1 MISFILKHKPRKL
14 NGMGVQNPNHKI
26 NKNWT
31 LARYFVLIL
40 YLILSVISLGEGEV
54 PHSYVWENPEKEVT
68 STETIKRHKE
78 KAELNITI
86 TKIKSEAIKMNHD
99 SKKKKIFF
107 TLDRNN
113 VKRNDGKIRL
123 EATDRVFVA
132 ERLEEVPSI
141 STTNGRKK
149 INGLKRQN
157 KSLDTGVIKDG
168 NLTWTVQDS
177 RSIDTSKAVTIDYTS
192 FPSDIYVG
200 ITDKDYNIKKIFVG
214 NISEMELYSA
224 DDLAGYINIYNED
237 VKVNNTYHYDMSDVV
252 MWTKDNQYVDVK
264 FAELTINAISNTT
277 LMNKNPYVA
286 VENEV
291 VTLKGTKGGVITG
304 RLHLV
309 DTSYSSSIPMS
320 LLGEDSLTSKVYAR
334 KNYTGT
340 ATVKTT
346 STVYVRFLGSDYQN
360 LSQDTYTIQNNGIVY
375 GHDLGTSSRI
385 SLPNMYIYKS
395 VGTGKTIDIDLW
407 LFGTDFSDKI
417 NYVINPRNNGTGN
430 LEIRPQDETSGVTDV
445 TNAGNTDSV
454 FDMTGRG
461 VKYDFSDDTR
471 VEVQNVSGFTPTEQN
486 QGNFEKYKNRWA
498 KGSIAGYTVKAR
510 VWSDYDGIE
519 LDFEKVGSLSTSNDG
534 VRKFKV
540 VHKNADGSIIQ
551 TFNIT
556 MYVNNI
562 AVINRNGYVSYTRIR
577 QSFTL
582 DNYNTLWNTTNK
594 KGEEAYFS
602 ENSNIFKFYVS
613 LVGKTGDLKVYFPLF
628 TTGLKF
634 NQVDINGEQIYINNK
649 DFPIYDKG
657 TEGTWQGDY
666 LISKTDNNGF
676 SYYQI
681 MYQTVWL
688 KKWIRRLDGWDNNV
702 SNFNFNTIYGN
713 GKRKKSH
720 TLYIDAINYSFKAHS
735 ENLNAYFNV
744 VGVPI
749 LAEKTGFKNTFL
761 HFESSLGGFT
771 NLYTSSTSGI
781 VNKDNLGW
789 WNGGWATRFWPDPIV
804 SFKVDNKTIISDG
817 RMNDWLGKVLDYND
831 VFFFGVQPI
840 ASNGRQGVLTVG
852 IGLKKWTMSKN
863 DEVTHTLEWEAGI
876 KDVNGESTHY
886 RNRLRIRAFDSK
898 WLWDSTQ
905 SSLGNILVVIKD
917 IDMTPDYTPTKQI
930 VQMAETYFKYL
941 NVKAL
946 RQNTNQKPKFVL
958 PDEVYL
964 LPEGGSLDEKIV
976 AKLSFSND
984 VDNMT
989 MFEMQDKGGDYAG
1002 GNGEK
1007 IYLHIEA
1014 DEYRKM
1020 LLHGHGRKYQ
1030 IKGSFI
1036 NNKYGV
1042 PNENDTNAVVK
1053 IGVVATTTPNGGSRN
1068 EPFFSTVMDNMSVLS
1083 REVAPLPY
1091 KVTFNEKEPLIK
1103 NELQL
1108 INNSISYVDT
1118 PSGYNYARNVSLSGI
1133 VQPYDYFIKAHQY
1146 EVTDTTG
1153 KTLSDYTGSSGSG
1166 TYWENLAI
1174 GKNKVTLSHKR
1185 DFGKTNG
1192 FETREITY
1200 LKLEE
1205 WDYEAYEGHII
1216 EKHYLPHSDY
1226 INQYYD
1232 IGIKLPAF
1240 NPHIYYDNSS
1250 DIKLNDKILVQ
1261 RETAKY
1267 LYDLG
1272 EIRTNNFDTEITKH
1286 TTGSLK
1292 DVYGLRM
1299 ITDDELILKD
1309 KESGLEHPTRAKMVF
1324 LNENGKEITYDINN
1338 PSVMVGKNQKVRLGI
1353 KIPSDLNVAKDY
1365 VIIGGKTGILDKI
1378 NDIPQSQYILGI
1390 GRNKYFKEVIP
1401 EIELKAERLVGSFTL
1416 TFDND
1421 YEIRELLTFNST
1433 TLQERNPVSTRG
1445 LKGATL
1451 SEIDGAGIL
1460 EMEDGD
1466 ILEVTDNSGKRSVTK
1481 INISGKGSLK
1491 KEILLSDNVTRLAVK
1506 VADGKLQLGLN
1517 NWKISGEHEL
1527 LFRVLRGSHELMN
1540 TTVKLLNPSSQF
1552 IIHSVEDLNFGNVIQ
1567 GSKNNYVEA
1576 DVEIENKGDI
1586 ADLRF
1591 ELNTTSPVLE
1601 NAREEKLQVK
1611 EVKGV
1616 LLEKGNNQYQIKLNG
1631 KLDVPKNI
1639 GTGEY
1644 TGSLIM
1650 KLFIK

>member
-1 MISFILKHKPRKL
+1 MISFISKHKPRKL
-14 NGMGVQNPNHKI
+14 NGGGVQNTNHKI
-26 NKNWT
+26 KKNWT

-54 PHSYVWENPEKEVT
+54 PHSYVWENPEKAVT

-113 VKRNDGKIRL
+113 VKRSDGKIRL
-123 EATDRVFVA
+123 EATDRVFVT

-177 RSIDTSKAVTIDYTS
+177 RSIDISKAVTIDYTS
-192 FPSDIYVG
+192 FPNNIYVG

-291 VTLKGTKGGVITG
+291 ITLKGTKGGVITG

-461 VKYDFSDDTR
+461 VKYDFNDDTR

-556 MYVNNI
+556 MYVNNNKMANYI
-562 AVINRNGYVSYTRIR
+562 STGTGGNQTVFSNPDYYSDTTHFSTQRNGVQGVYK
-577 QSFTL
+577 TL
-582 DNYNTLWNTTNK
+582 
-594 KGEEAYFS
+594 S
-602 ENSNIFKFYVS
+602 ESMHPTYIFK
-613 LVGKTGDLKVYFPLF
+613 
-628 TTGLKF
+628 
-634 NQVDINGEQIYINNK
+634 INNFIT
-649 DFPIYDKG
+649 DEIIIENLPLGIQDYNSPKG
-657 TEGTWQGDY
+657 SVKVET
-666 LISKTDNNGF
+666 TD
-676 SYYQI
+676 
-681 MYQTVWL
+681 
-688 KKWIRRLDGWDNNV
+688 
-702 SNFNFNTIYGN
+702 
-713 GKRKKSH
+713 
-720 TLYIDAINYSFKAHS
+720 YSF
-735 ENLNAYFNV
+735 
-744 VGVPI
+744 VGGI
-749 LAEKTGFKNTFL
+749 LD
-761 HFESSLGGFT
+761 
-771 NLYTSSTSGI
+771 
-781 VNKDNLGW
+781 KD
-789 WNGGWATRFWPDPIV
+789 
-804 SFKVDNKTIISDG
+804 KIISDG
-817 RMNDWLGKVLDYND
+817 KNFVFNPIQIFVPLDIVKNTANINSVRNSYTQKNSSILSYCKYKRKKTVANYTFWFNGTYLLIKEGGNQNLNFNGIPILGET
-831 VFFFGVQPI
+831 
-840 ASNGRQGVLTVG
+840 ARQGTVLTARKGNINVKYTYRLNGITHIIKDGYYDTTSEFPLQSYQVG
-852 IGLKKWTMSKN
+852 SHNISLQGDSNLTSWIYPTYFFNKWTMDKN
-863 DEVTHTLEWEAGI
+863 TYSIFFEYLFNSYFSITNGFYTHTTGTI
-876 KDVNGESTHY
+876 TINP
-886 RNRLRIRAFDSK
+886 FDSK
-898 WLWDSTQ
+898 WLWDNTQ

-917 IDMTPDYTPTKQI
+917 IDMTPDYIPTKQI

-1053 IGVVATTTPNGGSRN
+1053 IGVVATTTPDGGSRN

-1174 GKNKVTLSHKR
+1174 GKNKVTLSHKK
-1185 DFGKTNG
+1185 DFGAVNG
-1192 FETREITY
+1192 YQARELTF

-1272 EIRTNNFDTEITKH
+1272 EIRTNNFDTAITKH
-1286 TTGSLK
+1286 ITGSLK
-1292 DVYGLRM
+1292 DVYGLR
-1299 ITDDELILKD
+1299 IIIDNELILKD

-1338 PSVMVGKNQKVRLGI
+1338 PNVMVGKNQKVRLGI

-1365 VIIGGKTGILDKI
+1365 VIIGGKTGILDKS

>member
-1 MISFILKHKPRKL
+1 M
-14 NGMGVQNPNHKI
+14 
-26 NKNWT
+26 KNSKNN
-31 LARYFVLIL
+31 LLIL
-40 YLILSVISLGEGEV
+40 FFYFIISILSLGEGEV

-562 AVINRNGYVSYTRIR
+562 KIQSRSDYHATVMIRDVISSQEAWKIGSQYTEI
-577 QSFTL
+577 
-582 DNYNTLWNTTNK
+582 NK
-594 KGEEAYFS
+594 KGEAVTT
-602 ENSNIFKFYVS
+602 NSITHTGFYYGKPFGVS
-613 LVGKTGDLKVYFPLF
+613 LIGKVGDLKTY
-628 TTGLKF
+628 
-634 NQVDINGEQIYINNK
+634 
-649 DFPIYDKG
+649 FPIYTTGIVFNGVDTDGK
-657 TEGTWQGDY
+657 TIILSNKEYEVSDLTRIGTWQGDY
-666 LISKTDNNGF
+666 LISSTDNNGLSRVSF
-676 SYYQI
+676 DINTQFA
-681 MYQTVWL
+681 
-688 KKWIRRLDGWDNNV
+688 KKWWTRFDVFSHSKSGSFYTV
-702 SNFNFNTIYGN
+702 YAG
-713 GKRKKSH
+713 GKRK
-720 TLYIDAINYSFKAHS
+720 LNFYM
-735 ENLNAYFNV
+735 NLNFLNYEKKSWGESSGNFTV
-744 VGVPI
+744 VGIPI
-749 LAEKTGFKNTFL
+749 LAEGTDKNIIAGASTGLNLFSSYGHGYYNLDNKGWYSGSWVSYTWNNPNWIKVDGKEIYNIQNGDLLGQVIQYNNFFITGF
-761 HFESSLGGFT
+761 
-771 NLYTSSTSGI
+771 
-781 VNKDNLGW
+781 
-789 WNGGWATRFWPDPIV
+789 
-804 SFKVDNKTIISDG
+804 
-817 RMNDWLGKVLDYND
+817 GKDYNHT
-831 VFFFGVQPI
+831 GCTLI
-840 ASNGRQGVLTVG
+840 GL
-852 IGLKKWTMSKN
+852 GLKKWTMSKN
-863 DEVTHTLEWEAGI
+863 NIKLATVEHRYGEQNVTTEGGHQL
-876 KDVNGESTHY
+876 
-886 RNRLRIRAFDSK
+886 RNIVYQAFDSK

-1042 PNENDTNAVVK
+1042 PNENGTNAVVK

-1166 TYWENLAI
+1166 THWENLAL
-1174 GKNKVTLSHKR
+1174 GKSKVTLSHKK
-1185 DFGKTNG
+1185 DFGAVNG
-1192 FETREITY
+1192 YQARELTF

-1250 DIKLNDKILVQ
+1250 DIKLNDKVLVQ

-1299 ITDDELILKD
+1299 IIDDELILKD

-1338 PSVMVGKNQKVRLGI
+1338 PNVMVGKNQKVRLGI

-1365 VIIGGKTGILDKI
+1365 VIIGGKTGILDKS
-1378 NDIPQSQYILGI
+1378 NDIPQSQYTLGI

-1552 IIHSVEDLNFGNVIQ
+1552 IIYSVEDLNFGNVIQ

-1591 ELNTTSPVLE
+1591 ELNTTSPILE

>member
-1 MISFILKHKPRKL
+1 M
-14 NGMGVQNPNHKI
+14 QNTNHKI
-26 NKNWT
+26 KKNWT

-54 PHSYVWENPEKEVT
+54 PHSYVWENPEKAVT

-113 VKRNDGKIRL
+113 VKRSDGKIRL

-360 LSQDTYTIQNNGIVY
+360 LSQDTYTIQSNGIVY

-461 VKYDFSDDTR
+461 VKYDFNDDTR

-519 LDFEKVGSLSTSNDG
+519 LDFEKVGELNLSNNG

-540 VHKNADGSIIQ
+540 IHKNADGSIIQ

-556 MYVNNI
+556 MYVNNKRFG
-562 AVINRNGYVSYTRIR
+562 VIGRGHHSWTSVSSKEQYSNTEYFNTLLNGIRGKFYTLVGEGTEPNVRIENMVTDTVKFINLPVGTNTYRHNISGTLHQFETTEFSYFGGTLTGNTLIGNGELLGYTYPKIFVP
-577 QSFTL
+577 QSSINNGKVSFT
-582 DNYNTLWNTTNK
+582 
-594 KGEEAYFS
+594 
-602 ENSNIFKFYVS
+602 NSNTYSTVNTIQTSYAKNKRVRNYTTVGFHISNAFNINKEGGNYSPSYNGLPQLNTGISTILSIRTGKDFTLVATQNGISQEIYNNSVDMTEGLPKTTFK
-613 LVGKTGDLKVYFPLF
+613 VGK
-628 TTGLKF
+628 
-634 NQVDINGEQIYINNK
+634 
-649 DFPIYDKG
+649 
-657 TEGTWQGDY
+657 
-666 LISKTDNNGF
+666 
-676 SYYQI
+676 
-681 MYQTVWL
+681 
-688 KKWIRRLDGWDNNV
+688 
-702 SNFNFNTIYGN
+702 NTIYIDTEKPVGV
-713 GKRKKSH
+713 SW
-720 TLYIDAINYSFKAHS
+720 LYPSFKY
-735 ENLNAYFNV
+735 E
-744 VGVPI
+744 
-749 LAEKTGFKNTFL
+749 
-761 HFESSLGGFT
+761 
-771 NLYTSSTSGI
+771 
-781 VNKDNLGW
+781 
-789 WNGGWATRFWPDPIV
+789 
-804 SFKVDNKTIISDG
+804 
-817 RMNDWLGKVLDYND
+817 
-831 VFFFGVQPI
+831 
-840 ASNGRQGVLTVG
+840 
-852 IGLKKWTMSKN
+852 KWTMDKN
-863 DEVTHTLEWEAGI
+863 TYTLKLHYWTNNKPTITSGYYT
-876 KDVNGESTHY
+876 ESIGNLTLLPF
-886 RNRLRIRAFDSK
+886 NPALMFDT
-898 WLWDSTQ
+898 TQ

-917 IDMTPDYTPTKQI
+917 IDMTPDYIPTKQI

-1042 PNENDTNAVVK
+1042 PNENGTNAVVK

-1166 TYWENLAI
+1166 THWENLAL
-1174 GKNKVTLSHKR
+1174 GKSKVTLSHKK
-1185 DFGKTNG
+1185 DFGAVNG
-1192 FETREITY
+1192 YQARELTF

-1299 ITDDELILKD
+1299 IIDNELILKD

-1338 PSVMVGKNQKVRLGI
+1338 PNVMVGKNQKVRLGI

-1365 VIIGGKTGILDKI
+1365 VIIGGKTGILDKS

-1445 LKGATL
+1445 LKGVIL

-1552 IIHSVEDLNFGNVIQ
+1552 IIYSVEDLNFGNVIQ

-1591 ELNTTSPVLE
+1591 ELNTTSPILE